1 MFDFVQKNTVL
12 IKVILGA
19 VALTFV
25 GFGVGSYTT
34 ATDDNYLAE
43 VGDSRIYSRDIDQAL
58 QGQPTNPVVRQQML
72 DMLIRQR
79 LLLAEAEKAGLVI
92 TPAMLQR
99 AIAAMPAVQKDGR
112 FDPAMYQ
119 AYLASQ
125 NLSADAF
132 EQNVMRELRLDKQ
145 IQALAASA
153 FLPKTVTER
162 LAITLAEVREINPL
176 WFRPEKFT
184 DRVQLAPDAIKAAY
198 EKDKQQYVI
207 PEAVKL
213 EYIEITLDQIAA
225 TIPIEAA
232 EIEKYFEE
240 HKAELAREERQL
252 AHILFALPQ
261 GANNEVRQNTRQQ
274 AETVLSLLQEKP
286 EQFAALARQHS
297 QDPGSAAR
305 GGDLGYVP
313 RGVMVKSFEE
323 AAFKLNKGQFSELV
337 ESEFGFHI
345 IKVQDIRSPDLKS
358 VKPSIVERL
367 QKQKANALYRQK
379 VEEAGELAY
388 QKADSLQAVADLLKT
403 KQQTSEWLER
413 NTALPSPLAQPKLLE
428 AVFGDDVLK
437 QKHNSEAIE
446 IAPGRTVIARV
457 VEHRPAQQQPLEQVS
472 AQIERELRL
481 QQANTVAQEAG
492 KAFLAKLKA
501 GQASDQYA
509 WGPLQ
514 RVSREA
520 PIGLSPEE
528 ARVVFSAKL
537 KPAPAYVGTA
547 VGDGSY
553 VIYRVAPHAT
563 PPAKNAER
571 QAELAA
577 RLTELQVGQDAFA
590 YVNSLQQTFPIKI
603 KPVKATD

>member
-43 VGDSRIYSRDIDQAL
+43 VGDSRIYSRDLDQAL
-58 QGQPTNPVVRQQML
+58 QGQPSHPALRQQML

-99 AIAAMPAVQKDGR
+99 AIAAIPAMQKDGR
-112 FDPAMYQ
+112 FDPATYQ

-125 NLSADAF
+125 NLSAEAF

-162 LAITLAEVREINPL
+162 LAVTLAEVREINPL

-198 EKDKQQYVI
+198 EKDKAQYVI

-240 HKAELAREERQL
+240 HKTELAREERQL

-261 GANNEVRQNTRQQ
+261 GANSEVKQNTRQQ

-323 AAFKLNKGQFSELV
+323 AAFKLNKGQLSELV

-413 NTALPSPLAQPKLLE
+413 NTALPSP
-428 AVFGDDVLK
+428 
-437 QKHNSEAIE
+437 
-446 IAPGRTVIARV
+446 
-457 VEHRPAQQQPLEQVS
+457 
-472 AQIERELRL
+472 
-481 QQANTVAQEAG
+481 
-492 KAFLAKLKA
+492 
-501 GQASDQYA
+501 
-509 WGPLQ
+509 
-514 RVSREA
+514 
-520 PIGLSPEE
+520 
-528 ARVVFSAKL
+528 
-537 KPAPAYVGTA
+537 
-547 VGDGSY
+547 
-553 VIYRVAPHAT
+553 
-563 PPAKNAER
+563 
-571 QAELAA
+571 
-577 RLTELQVGQDAFA
+577 
-590 YVNSLQQTFPIKI
+590 
-603 KPVKATD
+603 